1 MTNDTLARVQ
11 TALTQEA
18 RKFPERTTA
27 MTVSDV
33 MTFLARIIDQDRH
46 ALYSRARLVHLGK
59 YLMRHG
65 LCVLAPACP
74 DYAHHEG
81 VYTFRDVSGGTSLLA
96 QLQIEF
102 LQQLGLQN
110 VTLMYADVERFD
122 SAIRAT
128 LRIDE
133 ADFFKLIQQS
143 CADSK
148 CRVPSTWNVVL
159 MSDFVPKLY
168 ERSEAR
174 MQLMLA
180 DEHKRQRLVRET
192 HERSRMY
199 AKIVPRA
206 SFDELL
212 ERTTRTAA
220 QYCELGEFAL
230 RHGFV
235 ISNHVTTNLAWYD
248 EVRAP
253 VLLNPVRIY

>member
-1 MTNDTLARVQ
+1 M
-11 TALTQEA
+11 QEA
-18 RKFPERTTA
+18 RKFPERAAT

-33 MTFLARIIDQDRH
+33 MTFLARVVDRDEH
-46 ALYSRARLVHLGK
+46 ALYSRARLVQLGK
-59 YLMRHG
+59 HFMHHG
-65 LCVLAPACP
+65 IRVLAPACP
-74 DYAHHEG
+74 DYAHQEG

-110 VTLMYADVERFD
+110 VTLVYADVERFD
-122 SAIRAT
+122 IAIRNK
-128 LRIDE
+128 LQINE
-133 ADFFKLIQQS
+133 ADFFELIRQS

-148 CRVPSTWNVVL
+148 CRVPSAWNVVL
-159 MSDFVPKLY
+159 MSDFVPTLY
-168 ERSEAR
+168 ERAEELMAC
-174 MQLMLA
+174 MLA
-180 DEHKRQRLVRET
+180 DECKRRRLVRET

-199 AKIVPRA
+199 TKLVPRA
-206 SFDELL
+206 NFDELL
-212 ERTTRTAA
+212 MRTARTAA

-248 EVRAP
+248 EVHAP